1 MKLAER
7 EREVLRRHDEA
18 SALEVAVAQRNAALE
33 ATEEEVRDLKV
44 EVGEEK
50 RQIGLRER
58 EVPRR
63 NRLEGEI
70 TSLQIEVGRTQH
82 VG

>member
-7 EREVLRRHDEA
+7 EREVLRRQEEA
-18 SALEVAVAQRNAALE
+18 SALEVAVTERNAALE

-50 RQIGLRER
+50 RQIGLKER
-58 EVPRR
+58 EVPLR